1 MAKCF
6 LYANCNHKDCDK
18 ICNRKLKLSYL
29 FAESELP
36 ESKWTPIKL
45 YVDGDNT
52 DFEAF
57 NHLAEIRNNI
67 VRFVKAGANLYLH
80 SSNSGNGKTSWA
92 INLAQIYVDRTWK
105 SQDFS
110 SCAILFVSVPAFLEA
125 LKRNMNTR
133 DAYAE
138 RLLTKIPKA
147 DLVIWDD
154 IAAKSGSEYEINKLL
169 SLIEGRITKNKSN
182 IYTSNLNSTEI
193 YNALGS
199 RLASRV
205 CNLST
210 DIELFGAD
218 KRFLGIQKF

>member
-1 MAKCF
+1 MTNCF
-6 LYANCNHKDCDK
+6 LYTDCNHKDCDK
-18 ICNRKLKLSYL
+18 LCNRKLKLSYL

-36 ESKWTPIKL
+36 ESKWTSTNL
-45 YVDGDNT
+45 CLDGDGA
-52 DFEAF
+52 DRDAF
-57 NHLAEIRNNI
+57 NHLVEIKNNI
-67 VRFVKAGANLYLH
+67 VKFVKAGANLYLH

-92 INLAQIYVDRTWK
+92 IKLAQTYVDRTWK

-125 LKRNMNTR
+125 LKRNMNAR
-133 DAYAE
+133 DDYAE

-169 SLIEGRITKNKSN
+169 SLIEGRITKNMSN
-182 IYTSNLNSTEI
+182 IYTSNLNSSEI

-218 KRFLGIQKF
+218 KRFLGNKKF